1 MPRSE
6 ISQTDVKHFKSLA
19 NLEHIDVH
27 AEVTKVSPK
36 ANELYLGGTSDKDNT
51 FTKNAQLARI
61 SEDDF
66 MSSSSDDSD
75 AVVKAKIDKRRGR
88 AVKKGD
94 KRGGGGGGSSSGSL
108 YSSSSDE
115 SDAPAR
121 KKSGKKGDG
130 GDSGASD
137 SDASDSDAS
146 DSDSD
151 ASGRRSRRRR
161 KSAAG
166 NASSDAAS
174 ANSTKLAKVPETP
187 KVSKRDLLFEL
198 EGMVKSHNV
207 TLTRQFTMN
216 DSTADIEEELR
227 FHRQAVSDTSLV
239 TLMREVLFATTAGV
253 EMLNERVGLLSLQGW
268 SSEVQS
274 EPTRY
279 DPTLLR
285 IKNKYMR
292 DAVLQPELELA
303 FLLTSS
309 AVSFHIRTKSR
320 KADAEV
326 RKEQRKQARKAT
338 KNVDVASSSDEDDLP
353 TTYEE

>member
-1 MPRSE
+1 
-6 ISQTDVKHFKSLA
+6 
-19 NLEHIDVH
+19 
-27 AEVTKVSPK
+27 
-36 ANELYLGGTSDKDNT
+36 
-51 FTKNAQLARI
+51 
-61 SEDDF
+61 
-66 MSSSSDDSD
+66 
-75 AVVKAKIDKRRGR
+75 
-88 AVKKGD
+88 
-94 KRGGGGGGSSSGSL
+94 
-108 YSSSSDE
+108 
-115 SDAPAR
+115 
-121 KKSGKKGDG
+121 
-130 GDSGASD
+130 
-137 SDASDSDAS
+137 
-146 DSDSD
+146 
-151 ASGRRSRRRR
+151 
-161 KSAAG
+161 
-166 NASSDAAS
+166 
-174 ANSTKLAKVPETP
+174 
-187 KVSKRDLLFEL
+187 
-198 EGMVKSHNV
+198 
-207 TLTRQFTMN
+207 MN

-274 EPTRY
+274 EPARY

-353 TTYEE
+353 TTYED

>member
-36 ANELYLGGTSDKDNT
+36 ANELYIGGTSDKDNT

-88 AVKKGD
+88 ATKG

-115 SDAPAR
+115 SDAPAPR

-130 GDSGASD
+130 GDSSGASD

-146 DSDSD
+146 
-151 ASGRRSRRRR
+151 GRGFRRRR
-161 KSAAG
+161 KSAAR

-174 ANSTKLAKVPETP
+174 TNSTKLAKATETP
-187 KVSKRDLLFEL
+187 KVSKRDMLFEL
-198 EGMVKSHNV
+198 EGMAKSHNV

-274 EPTRY
+274 EPARY

-353 TTYEE
+353 TTYED